1 MMLGGA
7 RSPTRGVTMGE
18 RDRSESRP
26 GLAGL
31 SPRTVAG
38 IVIAILI
45 VVFIALNRDETE
57 ISFVAF
63 SAQTALW
70 IALSIAAALGPRT
83 IGPRSLRR

>member
-1 MMLGGA
+1 M
-7 RSPTRGVTMGE
+7 RE
-18 RDRSESRP
+18 RDGTASRP

-45 VVFIALNRDETE
+45 GVFIAMNRDETE
-57 ISFVAF
+57 ISFIAF

-70 IALSIAAALGPRT
+70 IALTVAAAGGFAAGFL
-83 IGPRSLRR
+83 IGRRRYRD